1 MTLPLTDLRAAQ
13 PANYW
18 LRNARIPLACL
29 DATAASLPPI
39 AELAAPPRSEALVAV
54 HLRVQAGAI
63 AALAPVTADS
73 TDDPDDGL
81 PRYDLGQGLLW
92 PCFAD
97 CHTHLD
103 KGQTWLRSP
112 NPDGTF
118 GSALEAAAADHR
130 HWSAADLYPR
140 MAFGLRCS
148 YAHGT
153 QAVRTHL
160 DCLDGQE
167 KISFAV
173 FDRLRQEWADR
184 LTLQAV
190 SLVSMDYY
198 DRPEAEDLADTV
210 AHYGGILGGVIYPQ
224 PGLEG
229 QIDRAFA
236 LAEAR
241 GLDLDFHADESL
253 NPEAEGLRIVAETK
267 LRRGFAGRVNCG
279 HCCSLSMQTGDRVQ
293 DTLALLKTAGVSVV
307 SLPMCNLYLQDRQ
320 QGRMPR
326 YRGVTLLPE
335 LRQFEVAVALASDN
349 CRDAFFAYGD
359 HDMVE
364 VFTQSVRIGQLD
376 RPVGDWPQAVT
387 RTPAQIM
394 GLDTGIIG
402 VGRPADLVVFK
413 ARNVGELLSRPQSD
427 RVVIRRGLAID
438 TTLPDYAELD
448 AVVGIN

>member
-1 MTLPLTDLRAAQ
+1 MNSTALSQFLQ
-13 PANYW
+13 QSPAHYW
-18 LRNARIPLACL
+18 LQNARLPLACI
-29 DATAASLPPI
+29 DES
-39 AELAAPPRSEALVAV
+39 VNWN
-54 HLRVQAGAI
+54 AI
-63 AALAPVTADS
+63 AALSAPPISEELVAAHLEIRDGQIAAMMPAS
-73 TDDPDDGL
+73 QPLDTDQPCW
-81 PRYDLGQGLLW
+81 DLRQGMVW

-103 KGQTWLRSP
+103 KGQTWFRNP

-118 GSALEAAAADHR
+118 ASALKAAETDHS

-140 MAFGLRCS
+140 MSFGLRCS

-160 DCLDGQE
+160 DCLNGQE
-167 KISFAV
+167 EISFAV
-173 FDRLRQEWADR
+173 FDRLRQEWAGKIE
-184 LTLQAV
+184 LQAV
-190 SLVSMDYY
+190 CLVPMDYY
-198 DRPEAEDLADTV
+198 DRPEAEYLADIV
-210 AHYGGILGGVIYPQ
+210 ARYGGILGGVIYPQ
-224 PGLEG
+224 PGLEA

-253 NPEAEGLRIVAETK
+253 DPKAEGLRVVAETK
-267 LRRGFAGRVNCG
+267 LRRGFGGRINCG
-279 HCCSLSMQTGDRVQ
+279 HCCSLSVQAGDRVQ
-293 DTLALLKTAGVSVV
+293 GTLALLKQASISVV

-320 QGRMPR
+320 PGRMPR

-364 VFTQSVRIGQLD
+364 VFTQAVRIGQLD

-394 GLDTGIIG
+394 GLEAGLIG
-402 VGRPADLVVFK
+402 TGRPADLVVFK
-413 ARNVGELLSRPQSD
+413 ARSFSELLARPQGD
-427 RVVIRRGLAID
+427 RVVLRQGSPID

-448 AVVGIN
+448 AVVGVA

>member
-1 MTLPLTDLRAAQ
+1 MTTTILPEALQAA
-13 PANYW
+13 PARYW
-18 LRNARIPLACL
+18 LQNARLPLACL
-29 DATAASLPPI
+29 DAAVPWRTPI
-39 AELAAPPRSEALVAV
+39 APLAAPPLAEALVAAHV
-54 HLRVQAGAI
+54 EICDGRI
-63 AALAPVTADS
+63 AAIVPTSQPIAADQPS
-73 TDDPDDGL
+73 W
-81 PRYDLGQGLLW
+81 DLRQGMVW

-103 KGQTWLRSP
+103 KGHTWFRNP

-118 GSALEAAAADHR
+118 DAALTAAAADQR

-160 DCLDGQE
+160 DCLGGQAA
-167 KISFAV
+167 ISFAV
-173 FDRLRQEWADR
+173 FDRLRREWAGK
-184 LTLQAV
+184 LELQAV
-190 SLVSMDYY
+190 CLVSMDYY
-198 DRPEAEDLADTV
+198 EGPEAVELADIV
-210 AHYGGILGGVIYPQ
+210 ARYGGILGGVIYPQ
-224 PGLEG
+224 PGLEA

-241 GLDLDFHADESL
+241 GLDLDFHVDESL
-253 NPEAEGLRIVAETK
+253 DPDAEGLRVVAETK

-279 HCCSLSMQTGDRVQ
+279 HCCSLSVQADDRAQ
-293 DTLALLKTAGVSVV
+293 ATLALLRRAGVSVV

-320 QGRMPR
+320 PGRMPR

-364 VFTQSVRIGQLD
+364 VFTESVRIGHLD
-376 RPVGDWPQAVT
+376 RPIGDWPQAVT
-387 RTPAQIM
+387 CTPAEIM
-394 GLDTGIIG
+394 GLDAGRIG
-402 VGRPADLVVFK
+402 LDRPADLVVFK
-413 ARNVGELLSRPQSD
+413 ARSFSELLSRPQCD
-427 RVVIRRGLAID
+427 RTVLRQGVSID

-448 AVVGIN
+448 AVVGLA

>member
-1 MTLPLTDLRAAQ
+1 MTRPLDELL
-13 PANYW
+13 ANRPTGYW
-18 LRNARIPLACL
+18 LCNARLPLACL
-29 DATAASLPPI
+29 DAAAPLRTPI
-39 AELAAPPRSEALVAV
+39 AELAASPRLEELVAA
-54 HLRVQAGAI
+54 HLRIQDGAI
-63 AALAPVTADS
+63 AALVPASLP
-73 TDDPDDGL
+73 PDDGL
-81 PRYDLGQGLLW
+81 PRYDLGQGMVW

-103 KGQTWLRSP
+103 KAHTWLRSP

-118 GSALEAAAADHR
+118 AAALSAAAADQR
-130 HWSAADLYPR
+130 RWSAEDLYPR

-153 QAVRTHL
+153 HAVRTHL
-160 DCLDGQE
+160 DCLEGQA

-190 SLVSMDYY
+190 CLVSVDYY
-198 DRPEAEDLADTV
+198 DRPEAETLADTV
-210 AHYGGILGGVIYPQ
+210 ASYGGILGGVIYPQ
-224 PGLEG
+224 PGLEA

-253 NPEAEGLRIVAETK
+253 DPQAEGLRIVAETK
-267 LRRGFAGRVNCG
+267 LRRGFTGRVNCG
-279 HCCSLSMQTGDRVQ
+279 HCCSLSVQAGDRVQ
-293 DTLALLKTAGVSVV
+293 DTLALVKTAGVSVV

-320 QGRMPR
+320 PGRMPR

-335 LRQFEVAVALASDN
+335 LRQVGVAVALASDN

-376 RPVGDWPQAVT
+376 RPLGDWPQAVT

-394 GLDTGIIG
+394 GLEAGLIG

-413 ARNVGELLSRPQSD
+413 ARSFSELLARPQGD
-427 RVVIRRGLAID
+427 RAVIRQGIPID

-448 AVVGIN
+448 AVVGIS

>member
-1 MTLPLTDLRAAQ
+1 MNSTALPQFLQQSSAH
-13 PANYW
+13 YW
-18 LRNARIPLACL
+18 LQNARLPLACV
-29 DATAASLPPI
+29 DKSVTWN
-39 AELAAPPRSEALVAV
+39 
-54 HLRVQAGAI
+54 AI
-63 AALAPVTADS
+63 AALAAPPISEELVAAHLEIQDGQIVS
-73 TDDPDDGL
+73 IVPASQPLDTDQPAW
-81 PRYDLGQGLLW
+81 DLRQGMVW

-103 KGQTWLRSP
+103 KGHTWLRHP

-118 GSALEAAAADHR
+118 ASALKAAEADQS

-140 MAFGLRCS
+140 MSFGLRCS

-160 DCLDGQE
+160 DCLNGQAE
-167 KISFAV
+167 ISFAV
-173 FDRLRQEWADR
+173 FDRLRQEWAGKIA
-184 LTLQAV
+184 LQAV

-198 DRPEAEDLADTV
+198 DRPEGEHLADTV
-210 AHYGGILGGVIYPQ
+210 AQYGGILGGVIYPQ
-224 PGLEG
+224 PSLEA

-253 NPEAEGLRIVAETK
+253 DPKAEGLRVVAETK

-279 HCCSLSMQTGDRVQ
+279 HCCSLSVQAGDRAQ
-293 DTLALLKTAGVSVV
+293 DTLALLKQADISVV

-320 QGRMPR
+320 PGRMPR

-376 RPVGDWPQAVT
+376 RPIGDWPQAVT

-394 GLDTGIIG
+394 GLETGLIG
-402 VGRPADLVVFK
+402 TGRPADLVVFK
-413 ARNVGELLSRPQSD
+413 ARSFSELLSRPQGD
-427 RVVIRRGLAID
+427 RVVLRQGSPID
-438 TTLPDYAELD
+438 TTLPDYTELD
-448 AVVGIN
+448 AVVGVA

>member
-1 MTLPLTDLRAAQ
+1 MNSTALPQFLQQSSAH
-13 PANYW
+13 YW
-18 LRNARIPLACL
+18 LQNARLPLACV
-29 DATAASLPPI
+29 DESVTWN
-39 AELAAPPRSEALVAV
+39 
-54 HLRVQAGAI
+54 AI
-63 AALAPVTADS
+63 AALAAPPISEELVAAHLEIQDGRIAAIIPTSQPIDS
-73 TDDPDDGL
+73 EWPSW
-81 PRYDLGQGLLW
+81 DLRQGMVW

-103 KGQTWLRSP
+103 KGHTWFRNP

-118 GSALEAAAADHR
+118 NSALQAADADQS

-140 MAFGLRCS
+140 MNFGLRCS

-160 DCLDGQE
+160 DCLNGQE
-167 KISFAV
+167 EISFAV
-173 FDRLRQEWADR
+173 FDRLRQEWR
-184 LTLQAV
+184 GKIELQAV
-190 SLVSMDYY
+190 CLVSMDYY
-198 DRPEAEDLADTV
+198 DRPEGKHLADTV
-210 AHYGGILGGVIYPQ
+210 ARYGGVLGGVIYPQ
-224 PGLEG
+224 PGLET

-241 GLDLDFHADESL
+241 GLDIDFHADESL
-253 NPEAEGLRIVAETK
+253 DPKAEGLRVVAETK

-279 HCCSLSMQTGDRVQ
+279 HCCSLSVQASDRAQ
-293 DTLALLKTAGVSVV
+293 DTLTLLKQTGISVV

-320 QGRMPR
+320 PGRMPR

-364 VFTQSVRIGQLD
+364 VFTQAVRIGQLD
-376 RPVGDWPQAVT
+376 RPIGDWPQAVT

-394 GLDTGIIG
+394 GLEAGLIG
-402 VGRPADLVVFK
+402 TSRPADLVVFK
-413 ARNVGELLSRPQSD
+413 ARSFSELLSRPQGD
-427 RVVIRRGLAID
+427 RIVLRQGSPID

-448 AVVGIN
+448 AVVGVA

>member
-1 MTLPLTDLRAAQ
+1 
-13 PANYW
+13 
-18 LRNARIPLACL
+18 
-29 DATAASLPPI
+29 
-39 AELAAPPRSEALVAV
+39 V
-54 HLRVQAGAI
+54 
-63 AALAPVTADS
+63 
-73 TDDPDDGL
+73 
-81 PRYDLGQGLLW
+81 W

-103 KGQTWLRSP
+103 KGHTWFRSP

-118 GSALEAAAADHR
+118 DAALAAANRDQR
-130 HWSAADLYPR
+130 HWSVADLYTR

-160 DCLDGQE
+160 DCLDGQGQV
-167 KISFAV
+167 SLAV
-173 FDRLRQEWADR
+173 FHRLRQEWVDR

-190 SLVSMDYY
+190 CLVSMDDYAGSAG
-198 DRPEAEDLADTV
+198 DTLADTV
-210 AHYGGILGGVIYPQ
+210 AQYGGILGGVIYPE
-224 PGLEG
+224 PGLKAKV
-229 QIDRAFA
+229 DRVFA

-241 GLDLDFHADESL
+241 GLDLDFHVDESL
-253 NPEAEGLRIVAETK
+253 DPEAEGLRVVAETK
-267 LRRGFAGRVNCG
+267 LRRNFTGRVNCG
-279 HCCSLSMQTGDRVQ
+279 HCCSLSVQGGDRAQ
-293 DTLALLKTAGVSVV
+293 ATLALLSKADISVV

-320 QGRMPR
+320 PGRMPR

-335 LRQFEVAVALASDN
+335 LRQFGVAVALASDN

-359 HDMVE
+359 HDMLE

-376 RPVGDWPQAVT
+376 RPLGDWPQAVT

-394 GLDTGIIG
+394 GLDTGLIG

-413 ARNVGELLSRPQSD
+413 ARSFSELLSRSQGD
-427 RVVIRRGLAID
+427 RVVIRHGSPIN

-448 AVVGIN
+448 AAVGVG